1 MATNRSDHSDNPFE
15 EWGNNNASEEQGYTP
30 AESVDEWGISSAESA
45 KQAEHDTPPEAWS
58 AVSDSSSNGEYS
70 NAQYT
75 NAEYT
80 EQPQQSQ
87 QPQQPQQPYRPEPYV
102 PGPEMGPAPSPNND
116 NRGLTIAVI
125 VLAIIAVALLVG
137 AMAFFYFSNSKGSST
152 AGNSASSQVKS
163 ASSENSPAS
172 STAQRR
178 AQNFQPPASWRHCS
192 GSGNPGD
199 LNLVYAE
206 DVGGNITSCPF
217 ATNVRNA
224 FVEHYRMTNKLDGTI
239 TANSPTTGKTYTM
252 TCRDDGEVV
261 TCTGGTN
268 ATVHIV

>member
-1 MATNRSDHSDNPFE
+1 MATNRSDHSDNSFE
-15 EWGNNNASEEQGYTP
+15 EWGNNNSSEEQGYTP
-30 AESVDEWGISSAESA
+30 AESADEWGLPQPGAADQSSA
-45 KQAEHDTPPEAWS
+45 DTPPAAWS
-58 AVSDSSSNGEYS
+58 AVSGSSY
-70 NAQYT
+70 NAQ
-75 NAEYT
+75 YT
-80 EQPQQSQ
+80 EQPQQ
-87 QPQQPQQPYRPEPYV
+87 PQQPQEPYRPEPYV
-102 PGPEMGPAPSPNND
+102 PSPEIGPAPSPNND

-137 AMAFFYFSNSKGSST
+137 AMAFFYFSNSTGSTS
-152 AGNSASSQVKS
+152 ASKDASSQVKS
-163 ASSENSPAS
+163 ASSENSPES
-172 STAQRR
+172 STAQKRR
-178 AQNFQPPASWRHCS
+178 AENFQPPSSWRHCS

-224 FVEHYRMTNKLDGTI
+224 FVEHYRITNKLDGTI